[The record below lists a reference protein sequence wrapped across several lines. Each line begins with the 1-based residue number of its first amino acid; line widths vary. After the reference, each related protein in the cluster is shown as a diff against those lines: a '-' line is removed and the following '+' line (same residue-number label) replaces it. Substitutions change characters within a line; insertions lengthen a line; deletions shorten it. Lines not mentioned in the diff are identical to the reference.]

1 MSAGSVRTAR
11 RRARSVRVIAPPAP
25 PRLFARPLSTGA
37 QVAARF
43 HREPDRR
50 RLRAMGVGVA
60 LGALLTAG
68 VLGVVGLKA
77 QQVRLSYRLDA
88 LRTARTEGEELNR
101 RLAVELA
108 TLRSLARI
116 EDKARRELGMVAPGR
131 DQVVLAREF
140 VPGGGGLSRAGSR
153 TAAVDRGTMGER
165 ALRR

>member
-1 MSAGSVRTAR
+1 VSAGSVR
-11 RRARSVRVIAPPAP
+11 VIAAPAP
-25 PRLFARPLSTGA
+25 RRLFAMPLSAGA
-37 QVAARF
+37 QEAARF
-43 HREPDRR
+43 HREPDRG

-60 LGALLTAG
+60 MGALLTAG

-88 LRTARTEGEELNR
+88 LRTARAEGEELNR

-140 VPGGGGLSRAGSR
+140 VPGGSGMSRAVPAR
-153 TAAVDRGTMGER
+153 TAAADRGAIGEP

>member
-1 MSAGSVRTAR
+1 MSAG
-11 RRARSVRVIAPPAP
+11 SVRVIAPPAP
-25 PRLFARPLSTGA
+25 RRLFAMPLSANA
-37 QVAARF
+37 QQGARF
-43 HREPDRR
+43 HRERDHR

-68 VLGVVGLKA
+68 VLGVVGLRA
-77 QQVRLSYRLDA
+77 HQVRLSYRLDA
-88 LRTARTEGEELNR
+88 LRTTRAEAEELNR

-116 EDKARRELGMVAPGR
+116 EEKARRELGMVAPGR

-140 VPGGGGLSRAGSR
+140 VAGGSGTSRAAPAR

>member
-1 MSAGSVRTAR
+1 M
-11 RRARSVRVIAPPAP
+11 
-25 PRLFARPLSTGA
+25 PLHAGA
-37 QVAARF
+37 QEAARF
-43 HREPDRR
+43 HRERDHR

-60 LGALLTAG
+60 LGALLTVG

-77 QQVRLSYRLDA
+77 HQVRLSYRLDA
-88 LRTARTEGEELNR
+88 LRTARAEAEELNR

-140 VPGGGGLSRAGSR
+140 VAGGTGMSRAVPSR

>member
-1 MSAGSVRTAR
+1 MSAGT
-11 RRARSVRVIAPPAP
+11 VRVIAPPAP
-25 PRLFARPLSTGA
+25 RRLFAMPLSAKT
-37 QVAARF
+37 QEAARF
-43 HREPDRR
+43 HRERDHR

-77 QQVRLSYRLDA
+77 HQVRLSYRLDA
-88 LRTARTEGEELNR
+88 LRTTRAEAEELNR

-116 EDKARRELGMVAPGR
+116 EEKARRELGMVAPGR

-140 VPGGGGLSRAGSR
+140 VAGGAGTSRAVPAR
-153 TAAVDRGTMGER
+153 TAAVDRGAMGER